1 MLEGRTCWQYSNE
14 ESVLRPH
21 IQQEAITSV
30 LPLETLI
37 QNIFLHLPCLNNEQS
52 CPENVR

>member
-21 IQQEAITSV
+21 IQQGAITSV